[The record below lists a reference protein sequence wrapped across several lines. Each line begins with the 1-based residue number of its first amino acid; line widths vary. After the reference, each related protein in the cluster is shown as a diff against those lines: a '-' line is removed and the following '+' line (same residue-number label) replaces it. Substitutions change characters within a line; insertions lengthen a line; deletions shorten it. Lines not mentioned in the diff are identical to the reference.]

1 MNAQQSLAPIPNW
14 VPAKTDA
21 QQLIDQ
27 QQEQLQETLIKCPFC
42 GHSPKLHMKRWSGE
56 RDAIICQCGASMA
69 FDGKTVF
76 FLIRRWNTRGGQL
89 QEQS

>member
-1 MNAQQSLAPIPNW
+1 M
-14 VPAKTDA
+14 
-21 QQLIDQ
+21 
-27 QQEQLQETLIKCPFC
+27 
-42 GHSPKLHMKRWSGE
+42 GE
-56 RDAIICQCGASMA
+56 VAICQCGASMA